1 MNSSGQKI
9 INPIKKVIIDSDAG
23 IDDAMAIM
31 LALSGHRKQTV
42 EVVAITLVGGNS
54 DTDNAKVNIL
64 RVLETY
70 GLEDE
75 VYFTKHHYYIGTR
88 LLIIQLSNNYTYHS
102 IFYYIFPFL
111 RSPFMLEQ
119 MMDWLKSI
127 NTSELPFME
136 RMGLVTPNLIS
147 SQIFQKFE
155 QMNLLVLR
163 C

>member
-1 MNSSGQKI
+1 MDSQGQKI
-9 INPIKKVIIDSDAG
+9 INPIKKVIIDTDPG

-31 LALSGHRKQTV
+31 LALSAHRKQTV

-75 VYFTKHHYYIGTR
+75 VYFTKHHYYNGTR
-88 LLIIQLSNNYTYHS
+88 FLTTTLIIQFSN
-102 IFYYIFPFL
+102 IFFPFL

-127 NTSELPFME
+127 NTSDLPFME